1 MLLFSHQVVSD
12 SSTPWT
18 AACQVSLSFTISQSL
33 LKLISIEWVMP
44 SNLLILCCPLLLLPS
59 IFPSIRVSLNELA
72 LYIRWPKYWNFN
84 FSIRPSNEYTGLIFF
99 RIDWLIS
106 LLSKGLSRA
115 SPAPQ
120 FESIDSS
127 VLSLLYG
134 PTITSIHDYRK
145 NHRFDWMDLCWQSNV
160 STFKYAV

>member
-1 MLLFSHQVVSD
+1 MSIEMMPFNHLVLCHLLF
-12 SSTPWT
+12 
-18 AACQVSLSFTISQSL
+18 L
-33 LKLISIEWVMP
+33 LA
-44 SNLLILCCPLLLLPS
+44 S
-59 IFPSIRVSLNELA
+59 IFHSIRIFSSEIA
-72 LYIRWPKYWNFN
+72 LCIRWPKYWNFN

-134 PTITSIHDYRK
+134 PTITSMHDYWK
-145 NHRFDWMDLCWQSNV
+145 NHSFDYIDLCQQNDV
-160 STFKYAV
+160 CTFVCCLIKELNNHF

>member
-1 MLLFSHQVVSD
+1 MPGFPVLHIPWNLLRLMF
-12 SSTPWT
+12 
-18 AACQVSLSFTISQSL
+18 
-33 LKLISIEWVMP
+33 IESMMP
-44 SNLLILCCPLLLLPS
+44 SNHLIHCCSLVPLPS
-59 IFPSIRVSLNELA
+59 IFTSIRIFSNEIA
-72 LYIRWPKYWNFN
+72 LCIRWPKYWNFN

-134 PTITSIHDYRK
+134 PTITSMHDYWK
-145 NHRFDWMDLCWQSNV
+145 NHSFDYIDLCQQNDV
-160 STFKYAV
+160 CTFVCCLIKELNNHF